1 MYIMS
6 ETKKFDIVN
15 LKDKIKQVQKKISEM
30 VKENK
35 TEIEIEM
42 HFLEND
48 SKFYEE
54 YPYLIKKLMKGD
66 GLEFL
71 DVMLNN
77 LQKVE
82 EGEQSL
88 ASTELKL
95 GEELANKYLHPEINK
110 NNE

>member
-1 MYIMS
+1 MS

-15 LKDKIKQVQKKISEM
+15 LRDKIKKVQKKINEL
-30 VKENK
+30 VKQNK
-35 TEIEIEM
+35 TEVEIEM

-48 SKFYEE
+48 EKFYEE
-54 YPYLIKKLMKGD
+54 YPYLIKKLIKGD

-82 EGEQSL
+82 NGEQSL

-95 GEELANKYLHPEINK
+95 GEELAGKYLYPEVNK

>member
-1 MYIMS
+1 MS
-6 ETKKFDIVN
+6 EPETKKLDIVN
-15 LKDKIKQVQKKISEM
+15 LKDQIKQVQKKISEL

-35 TEIEIEM
+35 TNAQIEM
-42 HFLEND
+42 YFLEND

-54 YPYLIKKLMKGD
+54 YPYLVKKLIKGD

-71 DVMLNN
+71 DVMLDN

-82 EGEQSL
+82 TGEQSL

-95 GEELANKYLHPEINK
+95 GKDLADKYLYPKVNK
-110 NNE
+110 DK